1 MCCYDKLSIDGGPLV
16 HCVACHQCL
25 FRYRICRTPMHT
37 SMMRRGTLKIVLL
50 GIFIDHT
57 THTKQLY
64 IFAYTLS
71 MTFRCFHNW
80 IWLCMLWEDRIHPL
94 DPVHYHFVNTPHT
107 PTQSWTWDTYTTH
120 SMNTHS
126 VYVTLQYF
134 LYISIFL
141 HLTLDRP

>member
-37 SMMRRGTLKIVLL
+37 SMMRRGTFKIVLL

-94 DPVHYHFVNTPHT
+94 DPVHYHLSVLLTHQHNRGHRTHT
-107 PTQSWTWDTYTTH
+107 QHIQWTLIL
-120 SMNTHS
+120 SMLHCNISFTSQH
-126 VYVTLQYF
+126 F
-134 LYISIFL
+134 YI
-141 HLTLDRP
+141 